1 MQAMTVSL
9 SPPPFFLIK
18 HCLHRE
24 KFDLNLVAD
33 DGGNAGVL
41 EETLQQIIF
50 T

>member
-1 MQAMTVSL
+1 MQAMIVSL

-18 HCLHRE
+18 HCLNRE

-41 EETLQQIIF
+41 EETQQQIIF